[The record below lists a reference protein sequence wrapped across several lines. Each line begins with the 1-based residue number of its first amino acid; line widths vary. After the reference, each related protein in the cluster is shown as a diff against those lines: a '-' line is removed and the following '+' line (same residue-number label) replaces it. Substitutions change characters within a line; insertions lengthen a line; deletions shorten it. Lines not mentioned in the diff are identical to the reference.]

1 MGKVNSSEVKSL
13 LDRQLVVWD
22 TAKVNYEA
30 LKSVKTKE
38 LEIGNSTI
46 KVQFNPARITSSAA
60 KVDPKSLKERKC
72 FLCKAN
78 LPAVQEGIA
87 WNDKYTILINP
98 FPIFPRHLTIPAND
112 HVDQRIYDRM
122 VDMMEIAADLSE
134 YTLFYNGPK
143 CGASAPDHMH
153 FQAGNKGFL
162 TFENDWKKGVKYKIK
177 TSGEASLYKIEELSH
192 PAFIIETRSVADGDK
207 LFKEL
212 YSVLPIPEGEYEPML
227 NILCWYEEGKWITVI
242 FPRKKHRPSCYFAE
256 GEDNILLSPASVDMG
271 GIFITPL
278 EKDFIKIGKSDI
290 EKILG
295 EVCLDDSEA
304 DEIVN
309 RLKK

>member
-1 MGKVNSSEVKSL
+1 MSL
-13 LDRQLVVWD
+13 LERQLVVWD
-22 TAKVNYEA
+22 TAKNNYEA
-30 LKSVKTKE
+30 LKGVKTKE
-38 LEIGNSTI
+38 LKIGNSTI

-87 WNDKYTILINP
+87 WGDKYTILVNP
-98 FPIFPRHLTIPAND
+98 FPIFPKHLTIPAND

-122 VDMMEIAADLSE
+122 VDMMDIAADLRGF
-134 YTLFYNGPK
+134 TLFYNGPK

-153 FQAGNKGFL
+153 FQAGNKWFL
-162 TFENDWKKGVKYKIK
+162 TFENDWKQGARNKIK
-177 TSGEASLYKIEELSH
+177 TAGEASLYKIEELSH
-192 PAFIIETRSVADGDK
+192 PAFIIETRSVADGDE

-212 YSVLPIPEGEYEPML
+212 YSVLSVPEGEPEPML
-227 NILCWYEEGKWITVI
+227 NILCWYEDEKWIIVV

-256 GEDNILLSPASVDMG
+256 GDDNILLSPASVDMG

-278 EKDFIKIGKSDI
+278 EKDFIKIGKADI

-295 EVCLDDSEA
+295 EVCLNDSEV

>member
-1 MGKVNSSEVKSL
+1 MGKINSGEVTSL
-13 LDRQLVVWD
+13 LERQLVVWD
-22 TAKVNYEA
+22 TAKNNYEA
-30 LKSVKTKE
+30 LKGVKTKE
-38 LEIGNSTI
+38 LKIGKSTV

-87 WNDKYTILINP
+87 WGDKYTVLVNP
-98 FPIFPRHLTIPAND
+98 FPIFPKHLTIPAND

-122 VDMMEIAADLSE
+122 VDMMEIAADLPC

-162 TFENDWKKGVKYKIK
+162 TFEDDWKQGVRNKVK
-177 TSGEASLYKIEELSH
+177 SEGEATLYKIEELSH
-192 PAFIIETRSVADGDK
+192 PAFIIETASIADGDK

-212 YSVLPIPEGEYEPML
+212 YSVLSVPEGEPEPML
-227 NILCWYEEGKWITVI
+227 NILCWFEDGRWIIVV
-242 FPRKKHRPSCYFAE
+242 FPRKKHRPTCYFAE

-278 EKDFIKIGKSDI
+278 EKDFIKIGKEDI